1 MGMALRCVVELVA
14 GKRRNQADRDQAD
27 KDLELPSEARIE
39 EAQAGAAHQSGR

>member
-14 GKRRNQADRDQAD
+14 GKRRDQAD